1 MRSTGFPSLVSPI
14 ASLVRRRTNL
24 GHRLHLE
31 EGGSPSAGGEHSDR
45 DGPSAEAGDVDAG
58 IGLGGFAGSP
68 EVGGTPGRISQ
79 SMAMEQ
85 AGTLG
90 NFGQR
95 VGFDPVSGTF
105 GLQGEVNAPGLA
117 ASLLGMALG
126 PIGSIAGSIA
136 GAGLRGMD
144 PTGGYGKGWVDVGGL
159 QGVTGSYGRST
170 GGEHDRGADWYGTNG
185 GRVRL
190 AMGGAPMNPAARA
203 AMFAAMRQKQAGQPP
218 MGAPQARPQPFRFTH
233 DPAELVRRYGGQTT
247 TTTTP
252 GFADGGSVRSALIS
266 GPAGGR
272 SDRTPAELDRNGYVI
287 PASVVS
293 AEGDGNTEAGALRI
307 AHRIGSP
314 AAARKVGTVGGGEV
328 PAMVSSGEMYL
339 EPGDV
344 ERAGGHGALDSYV
357 RTAKS
362 RYAKKLRHQ
371 SSPRR

>member
-24 GHRLHLE
+24 GHRLHLD
-31 EGGSPSAGGEHSDR
+31 EGGEVGGSAGENADTEGT
-45 DGPSAEAGDVDAG
+45 GDTDV
-58 IGLGGFAGSP
+58 GLGLSGFAGSP
-68 EVGGTPGRISQ
+68 EIGGSPGRTSQ
-79 SMAMEQ
+79 SMAAEQ
-85 AGTLG
+85 AGTIG

-126 PIGSIAGSIA
+126 PIGSVAGAVA
-136 GAGLRGMD
+136 GAGIRGMD

-159 QGVTGSYGRST
+159 RDVTGSYGRST
-170 GGEHDRGADWYGTNG
+170 GGEHDRGSDWYGANG

-233 DPAELVRRYGGQTT
+233 NPAELVRRYGGQAT

-252 GFADGGSVRSALIS
+252 GFAGGGSVRSALIS

-357 RTAKS
+357 RTAKT
-362 RYAKKLRHQ
+362 RYAKKLRRQ
-371 SSPRR
+371 PGPRR